1 MGWWEHCVSDTR
13 RMLKESKVT
22 AGICR
27 PVEAE
32 YGVWPSLSKLHKAAS
47 LSAAD
52 SDSTLVATS
61 WVASAVRCLQDFQLT
76 LPRGVR
82 VRVYGW
88 RPPTELGGW
97 LTRTVSIIISM
108 LIVYLESTFKKYR
121 TVVGSSSSPNE
132 ALSRAFIILV
142 IFSCVL
148 EERMLLDKPSA
159 Y

>member
-32 YGVWPSLSKLHKAAS
+32 YGLWPSLSKLHKAAS

-52 SDSTLVATS
+52 SDSALVATS

-82 VRVYGW
+82 VRVFGG

-97 LTRTVSIIISM
+97 LTRTVSTNHIDANCILRKHVQKIPYGRW
-108 LIVYLESTFKKYR
+108 IVFITER
-121 TVVGSSSSPNE
+121 SPVSRFHHFGHFQLCSWRKN
-132 ALSRAFIILV
+132 ALR
-142 IFSCVL
+142 
-148 EERMLLDKPSA
+148 
-159 Y
+159 

>member
-1 MGWWEHCVSDTR
+1 MGWWEHCVSNTR

-52 SDSTLVATS
+52 SDSALVATS

-88 RPPTELGGW
+88 RPRRDPNWLGGW
-97 LTRTVSIIISM
+97 LTRTVSTNHIDANCILRKHVQKIP
-108 LIVYLESTFKKYR
+108 YGRWDR
-121 TVVGSSSSPNE
+121 TKPCL
-132 ALSRAFIILV
+132 ALSSFWS
-142 IFSCVL
+142 FSVVFLKKGC
-148 EERMLLDKPSA
+148 S
-159 Y
+159 